1 MKGLRGHSKP
11 KALMFLFATPERENK
26 GTSSSSPCVMPWLLE
41 AWHVTPGCQAPN
53 RMGEHPMEGM
63 PSGKKPCLTAGG
75 RSASCLC
82 SMWRISLDTQKNNKQ
97 QVIELPFSAAARGDF
112 AGSAWPL
119 PEPSLQHQEKCMKTL
134 GSPGV

>member
-75 RSASCLC
+75 RSERILPLLHVENIPGYSEEQQAAGYRAALLRSSTWGLCWQCLAS
-82 SMWRISLDTQKNNKQ
+82 
-97 QVIELPFSAAARGDF
+97 P
-112 AGSAWPL
+112 
-119 PEPSLQHQEKCMKTL
+119 
-134 GSPGV
+134 